1 MRGYQLFAILILV
14 ILFSSPVH
22 ARDPDSLSSPQITNV
37 IFCMDVDDSGNP
49 IEPTEIFPSGT
60 TSIMAWFEYQGV
72 SGSPNWGYTIYQGD
86 TPVQVEN
93 YQMWPWYEE
102 GSAHR
107 DFTEEDGFSD
117 GTYLLTFKMKGE
129 EIGSASFIIG
139 DANPDDEGVDVEG
152 DNEVESEIEDEDENG
167 DVYEDEDENIPSSGS
182 FGRIIFAEGVTEESA
197 PIGEETVF
205 DSEIS
210 EVYLIL
216 PYFGMAD
223 GDIWKREWILDG
235 EEVVLTEE
243 EWYEG
248 TEGITYRYLHNPD
261 GSSLSPG
268 DYTVNLYLGDQL
280 ARSAGFSITD
290 ETEPEITGYEI
301 SDLVDPDLM
310 KAYNILSNSDN
321 EALRILS
328 TLIPD
333 EGISVG
339 FSDDIP
345 GTGQY
350 RYSGPDDPGEIY
362 ISPDYWN
369 EASWEEVAGT
379 VAHELTHALQRS
391 AYDGTVKCTIENE
404 YLAFLF
410 EFYTLQETG
419 RTDIIYEKFGNLYAA
434 DGSFDKNMLWNAVKK
449 VYSDCPEE

>member
-1 MRGYQLFAILILV
+1 
-14 ILFSSPVH
+14 
-22 ARDPDSLSSPQITNV
+22 
-37 IFCMDVDDSGNP
+37 MDVDDSGNP
-49 IEPTEIFPSGT
+49 VDPTDIFPSGT
-60 TSIMAWFEYQGV
+60 TNIMAWFEYQGV
-72 SGSPNWGYTIYQGD
+72 SGSPNWGYTMYQGD
-86 TPVQVEN
+86 TLVQVEN

-117 GTYLLTFKMKGE
+117 GMYLLTFKMDGK
-129 EIGSASFIIG
+129 EIGSASFVVG
-139 DANPDDEGVDVEG
+139 NADPDDE
-152 DNEVESEIEDEDENG
+152 EIEDEVE
-167 DVYEDEDENIPSSGS
+167 VEDENILSSGS

-197 PIGEETVF
+197 PIGEETIF
-205 DSEIS
+205 DSGIS
-210 EVYLIL
+210 EIYLIL

-223 GDIWKREWILDG
+223 GDIWVREWILEG
-235 EEVVLTEE
+235 EEVALTEE
-243 EWYEG
+243 QWYEG
-248 TEGITYRYLHNPD
+248 SEGITYRYLHNPD
-261 GSSLSPG
+261 ESPLSPG
-268 DYTVNLYLGDQL
+268 DYTVNLYIGDQL
-280 ARSAGFSITD
+280 ARSAGFTISD
-290 ETEPEITGYEI
+290 ETEPEKTVYEI
-301 SDLVDPDLM
+301 TDLVDPDLM

-339 FSDDIP
+339 FSDDIA

-379 VAHELTHALQRS
+379 IAHELTHALQRS
-391 AYDGTVKCTIENE
+391 AHDGTVKCTIENE